1 MDDSEKGIGLLGG
14 SFDPVHNGHCSI
26 VSSFLKSGFISE
38 IWILLTPDPPHKT
51 EIPIT
56 DYQIRIDMLQ
66 SAFRG
71 MNRVLIKDIEKR
83 LPRPSYTI
91 RTLKYLKEKYPGQ
104 KFYLCIGGDSLKQF
118 KSWHK
123 WDEILGYCELLVAQR
138 PSAEKVFPD
147 DSIAAKTHYVVHHPM
162 EVSSTEIRE
171 RVSKGK
177 SISEFVPS
185 AVEKLIKKY
194 NLYR

>member
-1 MDDSEKGIGLLGG
+1 
-14 SFDPVHNGHCSI
+14 
-26 VSSFLKSGFISE
+26 
-38 IWILLTPDPPHKT
+38 
-51 EIPIT
+51 
-56 DYQIRIDMLQ
+56 
-66 SAFRG
+66 
-71 MNRVLIKDIEKR
+71 
-83 LPRPSYTI
+83 
-91 RTLKYLKEKYPGQ
+91 
-104 KFYLCIGGDSLKQF
+104 
-118 KSWHK
+118 
-123 WDEILGYCELLVAQR
+123 VAQR